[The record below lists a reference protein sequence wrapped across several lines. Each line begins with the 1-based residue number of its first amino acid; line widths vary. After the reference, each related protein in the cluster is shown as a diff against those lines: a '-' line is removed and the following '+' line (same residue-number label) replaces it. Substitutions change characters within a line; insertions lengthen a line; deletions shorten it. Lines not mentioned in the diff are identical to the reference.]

1 MRAYP
6 DIPPLR
12 ILLADDNDAN
22 RLISRTILERAGH
35 TITTARNGS
44 HALSLAKLVTYDL
57 IILDIM
63 MPVMDGM
70 RAVRRLRRD
79 ISPNKETPCFALT
92 AFCSAEDRQRYS
104 LSGFDSVLSKPLR
117 QGDLELAYTRH
128 KDQRV
133 LLIVEQEN
141 NSTNENV
148 PLLDQEIISQIVDSA
163 DADRIAAIQ
172 SRFWTSIEMK
182 CETIKRALPDALR
195 GDGHFLSQFRRAVHA
210 VKGASAAI
218 GLSRVSHVSR
228 MLQNAPPSEIG
239 PLMRAFADALSES
252 RPLLTEA
259 LSRTRQLD
267 VTMQMR
273 RQDQTETAHDSHD
286 HRTAV

>member
-70 RAVRRLRRD
+70 RAVRRIRRD

-133 LLIVEQEN
+133 LLVVEQEN

-148 PLLDQEIISQIVDSA
+148 PLLDQEIISQIVYSA

-273 RQDQTETAHDSHD
+273 RQDQTETAHDGHD